1 MAYISEIK
9 HTVPEDFKTET
20 QRHIYE
26 TLEKS
31 GISWQRVDNS
41 PAITVDDCEEI
52 SERLHAP
59 TVKSLLVA
67 NRQLTKFYLVVMP
80 GHKPFVTRDFT
91 AALGVSRVSFVKPEL
106 LMSKLGLEVGSATPL
121 AIVADEDMSIRLI
134 IDRDVLQR
142 PSMLLPDG
150 TTECYMNIPTDGFMQ
165 SYLPLTGHEAEIV
178 EM

>member
-1 MAYISEIK
+1 MIYISEIK
-9 HTVPEDFKTET
+9 DKKPEEFKTET
-20 QRHIYE
+20 QKLIYE

-31 GISWQRVDNS
+31 GISWKRVDNA

-52 SERLHAP
+52 SARLQAP

-91 AALGVSRVSFVKPEL
+91 SALGVSRVSFVKPEM

-121 AIVADEDMSIRLI
+121 AIVADSNMSIRLI
-134 IDRDVLQR
+134 IDKEVLSR

-150 TTECYMNIPTDGFMQ
+150 TTECYMKIPTEDFMH
-165 SYLPLTGHEAEIV
+165 SYIPLTGHEAEIV